1 MVNARSTCA
10 KEYIVSEFAKFSP
23 RSPENWA
30 GSRYSI
36 GAELNEFGKNR
47 VSHSPQ
53 FSERRQTTGAPAI
66 YLQMLSLPVRR
77 ASCCFRRYL
86 MVSGSSTCGIRC
98 VYPEREP
105 YINAAEPTGE
115 GLKRS

>member
-10 KEYIVSEFAKFSP
+10 KEICELAKFSP

-30 GSRYSI
+30 GGFYSI
-36 GAELNEFGKNR
+36 GAELNEFGTNR
-47 VSHSPQ
+47 ASHSLR

-66 YLQMLSLPVRR
+66 YRQMLSLPVRR

-86 MVSGSSTCGIRC
+86 MVSGSSTCGIRR
-98 VYPEREP
+98 VYPERKP
-105 YINAAEPTGE
+105 YINAAEPTM
-115 GLKRS
+115 